1 MGAVSLELLHPRSLD
16 FATRVLHVAI
26 GGPGYATGRLPL
38 GTECDWSWIESA
50 TAPVSYVAQQHGRA
64 NRLIRATASAT
75 AVHDALR
82 ARDDDAC
89 DTAIV
94 NWLGGFTAYTDLN
107 QAMHPDIV
115 WSDTFFQVKSTLD
128 MPPADTPGTSNTAVS
143 VPAMPAADSEASVRW
158 RGLACYRSRSL
169 TIPACAY
176 CQANL
181 PEITPDALTSAQ
193 TPSTAEELIS
203 VLVALARAVVG
214 IRVSTRDKRLVQD
227 YRDGLRRFIDGILAA
242 LRFMVIMVLAA
253 LSRRPQAP
261 AFLLVLLAAARH
273 YGHRSEPDGHFPPP
287 PAVQPRQPWGAASQV
302 T

>member
-1 MGAVSLELLHPRSLD
+1 
-16 FATRVLHVAI
+16 
-26 GGPGYATGRLPL
+26 
-38 GTECDWSWIESA
+38 
-50 TAPVSYVAQQHGRA
+50 VSYVAQQHGRA